1 MITWTDAMGVGVQ
14 KVDEQHKQLVEQI
27 NKLHTAMMERRGA
40 EVVGSTLEFLKNYAI
55 THFATEEGLMRVYAY
70 PNYDAHKKLHD
81 DFKVDFL
88 KLAKEITDNPNSSM
102 ITLEV
107 ENRLSNWLVNH
118 IKRVDKETFK
128 FLAEKGAK

>member
-14 KVDEQHKQLVEQI
+14 KVDDQHKQLVEQI

-70 PNYDAHKKLHD
+70 PNYEAHKKLHD

-88 KLAKEITDNPNSSM
+88 KLAKEITDNPHSSM
-102 ITLEV
+102 VTLEV
-107 ENRLSNWLVNH
+107 ENRLSTWLVNH
-118 IKRVDKETFK
+118 IKRVDKDTFK
-128 FLAEKGAK
+128 FLSEKGAK